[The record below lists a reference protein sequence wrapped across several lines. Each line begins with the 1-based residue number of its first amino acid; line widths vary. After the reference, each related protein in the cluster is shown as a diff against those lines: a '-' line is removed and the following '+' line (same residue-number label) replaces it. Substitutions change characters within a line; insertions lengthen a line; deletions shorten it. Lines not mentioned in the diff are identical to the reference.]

1 MKKSYALL
9 HMFTMFV
16 LSIFFIPFAG
26 AQQIVLTNPEPT
38 VTNTVTM
45 KTNYGNIVIGLY
57 GNDAPKTVAN
67 FIGLAEKDEYNGVLF
82 HRVVPGFVIQA
93 GDPKTKDESLKSQW
107 GTGGESIYGGEF
119 EDELIQITPSW
130 KIGYA
135 RGVLAM
141 ANRGQ
146 HTNTSQF
153 FICLGDLGLP
163 KSYTMFGKV
172 MVGMDIVDKIA
183 AVPLNGSTPKDPVI
197 IQSIS
202 TKPVKK

>member
-67 FIGLAEKDEYNGVLF
+67 FIGLSEKDVYNGVLF

-119 EDELIQITPSW
+119 EDELIQTTPSW

>member
-119 EDELIQITPSW
+119 EDELIQTTPSW

>member
-1 MKKSYALL
+1 
-9 HMFTMFV
+9 
-16 LSIFFIPFAG
+16 
-26 AQQIVLTNPEPT
+26 
-38 VTNTVTM
+38 
-45 KTNYGNIVIGLY
+45 
-57 GNDAPKTVAN
+57 
-67 FIGLAEKDEYNGVLF
+67 
-82 HRVVPGFVIQA
+82 
-93 GDPKTKDESLKSQW
+93 
-107 GTGGESIYGGEF
+107 
-119 EDELIQITPSW
+119 
-130 KIGYA
+130 
-135 RGVLAM
+135 M

>member
-9 HMFTMFV
+9 HMFTMFA
-16 LSIFFIPFAG
+16 LSIFFIPFVG

-45 KTNYGNIVIGLY
+45 TTNYGNIVIGLY

-67 FIGLAEKDEYNGVLF
+67 FIGLAEKDVYNGVLF